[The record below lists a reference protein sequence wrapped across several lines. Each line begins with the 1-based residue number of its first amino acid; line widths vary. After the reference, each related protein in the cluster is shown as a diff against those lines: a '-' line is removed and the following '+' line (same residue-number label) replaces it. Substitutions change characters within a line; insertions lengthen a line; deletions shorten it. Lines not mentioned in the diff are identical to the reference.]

1 MCFSVKRLYS
11 VCNTNALFIDL
22 TPFCDLKICC
32 VTTVIIGMSIPEV
45 AQVPFGNGHLF
56 HKHLCT
62 DWLQMI

>member
-11 VCNTNALFIDL
+11 VGNTNAVDL
-22 TPFCDLKICC
+22 TPFCGLKICC
-32 VTTVIIGMSIPEV
+32 VTTVIMGMNIPEV
-45 AQVPFGNGHLF
+45 AQVLFGNGHLF